1 MTSRG
6 LTIIALLLLV
16 ATAAAEPTDMVAAN
30 KALGRGVNFGNALEA
45 PREGDWG
52 VKLEEEF
59 FAKVAAAG
67 FNHVRVPI
75 KWSAHA
81 EKESPYAIDQA
92 FFARI
97 DWVLDQ
103 AQQKKLRV
111 VLDMHHYEELDK
123 QPDAELPRATALW
136 QQIARRYKDR
146 GDWLYFE
153 LMNEPH
159 EELNQDDRWTKII
172 PPLLAAIRES
182 NPTRPVIIGPPWW
195 NGIWALPKFKLPDD
209 PNLIVTV
216 HCYNPHEF
224 THQGAPWAEGSE
236 KWLGKKWTGSAEEL
250 KKLRDEFDQ
259 AQHWAKDNK
268 RPLYL
273 GEFGVYEKADMA
285 SRVRWTAAV
294 AREAEQRGWSW
305 AYWEFG
311 AGFGIYDREKQQWR
325 QELKEALLAR

>member
-1 MTSRG
+1 MVRYG
-6 LTIIALLLLV
+6 LLAINLLTAVSL
-16 ATAAAEPTDMVAAN
+16 AAAEPNIAAAN

-52 VKLEEEF
+52 MKLEAEF
-59 FAKVAAAG
+59 FGKIKQAG

-81 EKESPYAIDQA
+81 GQQSPYRIDPA
-92 FFARI
+92 FFERI
-97 DWVLDQ
+97 DWVLEQ
-103 AQQKKLRV
+103 AQMHRLGV

-123 QPDAELPRATALW
+123 QPDQELPRATALW
-136 QQIARRYKDR
+136 GQIATRYKDR

-159 EELNQDDRWTKII
+159 DELNKDDRWTKTI
-172 PPLLAAIRES
+172 PPLLAAIRGT
-182 NPTRPVIIGPPWW
+182 NPTRPVMIGPPWW

-216 HCYNPHEF
+216 HCYNPHDF

-236 KWLGKKWTGSAEEL
+236 KWLGKKWTGGTEEL

-259 AQHWAKDNK
+259 AQRWADEHK
-268 RPLYL
+268 RLLYL
-273 GEFGVYEKADMA
+273 GEFGSYYKADME
-285 SRVRWTAAV
+285 SRVRWTSAV

-311 AGFGIYDREKQQWR
+311 AGFGVYDRDKGQWH
-325 QELKEALLAR
+325 EGLKKALLPK

>member
-1 MTSRG
+1 MVMRHALAVVITLLMTIAVRG
-6 LTIIALLLLV
+6 E
-16 ATAAAEPTDMVAAN
+16 EPDIFAAN
-30 KALGRGVNFGNALEA
+30 KALGRGINFGNCLEA

-52 VKLEEEF
+52 MKLEADF
-59 FAKVAAAG
+59 FEKIAAAG

-75 KWSAHA
+75 KWPAHA
-81 EKESPYAIDQA
+81 QKEAPYTIDPV
-92 FFARI
+92 FFERI
-97 DWVLDQ
+97 DWVLKQ
-103 AQQKKLRV
+103 AQHNKLRV
-111 VLDMHHYEELDK
+111 VLDMHHYDELDK
-123 QPDAELPRATALW
+123 QPEAELPRATALW
-136 QQIARRYKDR
+136 RQIASRYQGR
-146 GDWLYFE
+146 GGWLYFE

-159 EELNQDDRWTKII
+159 DELNEDDRWTKTH

-224 THQGAPWAEGSE
+224 THQGAPWTEGSD

-259 AQHWAKDNK
+259 AQRWSEEHK
-268 RPLYL
+268 RPIYL
-273 GEFGVYEKADMA
+273 GEFGAYEKADME
-285 SRVRWTAAV
+285 SRIRWTSAV
-294 AREAEQRGWSW
+294 AREAEARGWSW

-311 AGFGIYDREKQQWR
+311 AGFGVYDRQKQQWR
-325 QELKEALLAR
+325 EGLKKALLP

>member
-81 EKESPYAIDQA
+81 ERESPYAIDQA

-123 QPDAELPRATALW
+123 QPDAELPRAMALW